1 MKTYKF
7 SEARQNLAALLDE
20 ATSTGEVRISRRDGR
35 SFVIRPARTKRS
47 PLDVPG
53 IGSGLSGERDREDDP
68 RQSAAHSLNPS
79 TRTDKR
85 TFGNSARRQKQAGA
99 AREDDPATPS
109 TTWWMSYRAIS
120 TADSI
125 PQRGAAWIRACVARH
140 RHR

>member
-53 IGSGLSGERDREDDP
+53 IGSDLSGEEIVKTIRDSR
-68 RQSAAHSLNPS
+68 RR
-79 TRTDKR
+79 TR
-85 TFGNSARRQKQAGA
+85 
-99 AREDDPATPS
+99 
-109 TTWWMSYRAIS
+109 
-120 TADSI
+120 
-125 PQRGAAWIRACVARH
+125 
-140 RHR
+140 